1 MKQKQHWDVVLDVD
15 RDGEGNILLP
25 EDITSR
31 RIIGLEIN
39 FTDNAFGDKD
49 PTIGRVV
56 DPFGTGVKSG
66 ASFFTSNFTTDNLYN
81 EEPVDPKLVKK
92 KS

>member
-1 MKQKQHWDVVLDVD
+1 MAKTKAAWDVVIEID
-15 RDGEGNILLP
+15 RDEEGNMILP

-49 PTIGRVV
+49 PTIGRIV
-56 DPFGTGVKSG
+56 DPFAEAILT
-66 ASFFTSNFTTDNLYN
+66 SFLLSNLW
-81 EEPVDPKLVKK
+81 
-92 KS
+92 